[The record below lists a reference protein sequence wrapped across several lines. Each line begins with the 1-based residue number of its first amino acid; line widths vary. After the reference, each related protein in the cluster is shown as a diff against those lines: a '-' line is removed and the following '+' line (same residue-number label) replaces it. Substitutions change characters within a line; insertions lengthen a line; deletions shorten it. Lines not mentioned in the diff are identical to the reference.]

1 MAAKSERL
9 WRSKF
14 HYISI
19 TFHRFFSISRCQFDK
34 VRSSSKQVIG
44 SLAPSKF
51 DCKVIF
57 PDNSNVPNS
66 VESLGVGLVQIEM
79 IRILGCTCFLDDQ
92 NSFEVPTKLNA

>member
-19 TFHRFFSISRCQFDK
+19 TFHRFSSISRCRFDK

-66 VESLGVGLVQIEM
+66 VESLGVGLTLKVNDKDSING
-79 IRILGCTCFLDDQ
+79 LCCFDDKD
-92 NSFEVPTKLNA
+92 SF

>member
-19 TFHRFFSISRCQFDK
+19 TFHRFFSISRCRFDK

-66 VESLGVGLVQIEM
+66 VESLGVGLTLKVNDKDSING
-79 IRILGCTCFLDDQ
+79 LCCFDDKD
-92 NSFEVPTKLNA
+92 SF

>member
-19 TFHRFFSISRCQFDK
+19 TFHRFFSIARCRFDK

-44 SLAPSKF
+44 LPAPSKF
-51 DCKVIF
+51 DSKVSF
-57 PDNSNVPNS
+57 PDNNGVLVS
-66 VESLGVGLVQIEM
+66 VESTSVGLTLKVSDKDSING
-79 IRILGCTCFLDDQ
+79 LCCFDDKD
-92 NSFEVPTKLNA
+92 SF